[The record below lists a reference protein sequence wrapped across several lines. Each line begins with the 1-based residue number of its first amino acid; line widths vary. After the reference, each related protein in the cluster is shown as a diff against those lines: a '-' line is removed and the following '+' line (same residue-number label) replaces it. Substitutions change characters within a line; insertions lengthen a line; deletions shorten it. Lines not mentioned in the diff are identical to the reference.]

1 MPMQG
6 GRPRP
11 LRFLLLLF
19 AAAILSGCT
28 TIPTAPPGK
37 SELSAID
44 AGKMTLLLLR
54 VVVSIEGE
62 AHPAFFPG
70 PVLAN
75 NISVLLGTFETGG
88 QPRPVDRWSFS
99 EDSLAQGW
107 VYLYVPPGPQYLAFS
122 AGGAGM
128 GGAGTARPGSQYLDF
143 HAVGGGA
150 AQFKRMQRWR
160 VDVPEGSKLVYAGT
174 MAVDGAG
181 ISRWLP
187 QAPLLRNFSRM
198 EVRDESGEAQ
208 VLADRY
214 LPGLGPIETALM
226 QRHDGPIILRTPK
239 N

>member
-11 LRFLLLLF
+11 LRFLPLLF
-19 AAAILSGCT
+19 AAAILGGCIIGIGHIT
-28 TIPTAPPGK
+28 VPNPPER

-54 VVVSIEGE
+54 VIVSIEGE
-62 AHPAFFPG
+62 EHPAFFLG
-70 PVLAN
+70 SVTVH
-75 NISVLLGTFETGG
+75 NIYVGLGTFETGG
-88 QPRPVDRWSFS
+88 QPRGVASRFFS

-107 VYLYVPPGPQYLAFS
+107 TYLYVPPGSQYLA
-122 AGGAGM
+122 
-128 GGAGTARPGSQYLDF
+128 F

-150 AQFKRMQRWR
+150 AQFERMQRWR
-160 VDVPEGSKLVYAGT
+160 VDVPDGSKLVYAGT

-198 EVRDESGEAQ
+198 EVRDERGEAQ
-208 VLADRY
+208 ALADRY
-214 LPGLGPIETALM
+214 VPGLGPIQTALM
-226 QRHDGPIILRTPK
+226 QSHDGPIILRTPK

>member
-11 LRFLLLLF
+11 FRFLPLLF
-19 AAAILSGCT
+19 AAAILGGCT

-44 AGKMTLLLLR
+44 AGKTTLLLLR

-88 QPRPVDRWSFS
+88 QPRSADRRSFS

-107 VYLYVPPGPQYLAFS
+107 VYLYVPPGPQYLAFY

-128 GGAGTARPGSQYLDF
+128 GGAGTGRPASFAEYTL
-143 HAVGGGA
+143 
-150 AQFKRMQRWR
+150 RMQRWR
-160 VDVPEGSKLVYAGT
+160 VDVPDGSKLVYAGT

-214 LPGLGPIETALM
+214 LPGLGPTQTALM